1 MSGAAK
7 ANRDTAPAE
16 AARVSRWSRRAST
29 SRADATAKTGEETI
43 SMIAKPHRWTW
54 YGAST
59 IPAPAMRTTLHA
71 TTSPNQAFRSDLRL
85 VSTPSTLLGVA
96 SPTVPPSSSQLRT
109 SNRDFSLALHAFTA
123 TGALVGMAALVAVLD
138 GSARLAILW
147 LLVAQLIDGVDGPLA
162 RRLLPEEAT
171 TRFDGYVL
179 DLVIDFVTCVLVP
192 AAFLWQFEMIPHDRY
207 GMFVVAVM
215 LLASS
220 LWFSRTDQM
229 TDDGHFRGFPSAWN
243 MVVPSLWI
251 LGGAQLP
258 ASVVIVLLSILTLS
272 NVEFAH
278 PVRARSWRSWNLAS
292 MTVWIGAV
300 VVGVVLA
307 PDVPIAAQIAVVVG
321 PTMIATAV
329 VARLIT
335 SMSESSDRRLI

>member
-1 MSGAAK
+1 MP
-7 ANRDTAPAE
+7 R
-16 AARVSRWSRRAST
+16 
-29 SRADATAKTGEETI
+29 
-43 SMIAKPHRWTW
+43 
-54 YGAST
+54 
-59 IPAPAMRTTLHA
+59 
-71 TTSPNQAFRSDLRL
+71 SP
-85 VSTPSTLLGVA
+85 
-96 SPTVPPSSSQLRT
+96 SQPRT
-109 SNRDFSLALHAFTA
+109 SHRDFSLALHAFTA

-278 PVRARSWRSWNLAS
+278 PVRARSWRSWN
-292 MTVWIGAV
+292 
-300 VVGVVLA
+300 
-307 PDVPIAAQIAVVVG
+307 
-321 PTMIATAV
+321 
-329 VARLIT
+329 
-335 SMSESSDRRLI
+335 